1 MRDEETYSLY
11 DVACASI
18 IPMCCVIVSA
28 CIFALLISAVSADT
42 LIVYPSANGQ
52 IGKDYNLDY
61 TTLRNGPGTYAS
73 TGGTVAFTYLES
85 SGTTNKYVEMDVQ
98 EYIFNTSSIP
108 DTVTVDSAIFGGNL
122 LLFAH
127 TLGEPDMGIT
137 GITPTTPGTVAAT
150 DYQSRLNFP
159 RYATDMPFADLE
171 QDNWYNY
178 TLNSAGLANISK
190 TGFTNISVRFS
201 WDIDN
206 ITPSWSASKS
216 VNYKFYTS
224 ESSVLKTY
232 LAVEYTLPD
241 TTPPASITNLANV
254 TTCNSINWTWTNPT
268 DGDFNHTVI
277 YQNNTFLHNVTNT
290 TTFDL
295 WESLAELTEYIFS
308 SKTCD
313 LTGNCNTTFVNQT
326 VNTTVCGSAPIADF
340 TSNQTVICINETIQF
355 NDTSINIPDAWH
367 WILTGGWDSHDQ
379 NPTHTFDALGQYT
392 VNLTAS
398 NAYGNDT
405 ESKIDYINV
414 LDCSIIACN
423 ITLTPT
429 LITTSFIKWEWD
441 SGNNITYASIDGK
454 NISSFDI
461 NSSTFIISDLIPDT
475 RHMFKIYNETD
486 CGVNTTYTLPEIIIQ
501 TEQEQFFGVINL
513 YILFVIALICIG
525 IAAFVPIVGLG
536 ASAFALIGLLSSVNN
551 SFVMGFLFFIVL
563 CAGIIACMADF
574 GG

>member
-1 MRDEETYSLY
+1 MRGKIPIFFCL
-11 DVACASI
+11 VALG
-18 IPMCCVIVSA
+18 
-28 CIFALLISAVSADT
+28 LLVGVVCADT
-42 LIVYPSANGQ
+42 LISNAVHDGVAYDNDPAQ
-52 IGKDYNLDY
+52 LWADKRVAIGDGADDDLADYLTVGEWATATSDTY
-61 TTLRNGPGTYAS
+61 SQFLRLILTFNAS
-73 TGGTVAFTYLES
+73 TIPDDATITDATVSVYAESHDTGLGNLAVSLIDSTPANKMNLVGGDYD
-85 SGTTNKYVEMDVQ
+85 GTTFTRMADTDLTWAA
-98 EYIFNTSSIP
+98 FSSTNP
-108 DTVTVDSAIFGGNL
+108 N
-122 LLFAH
+122 
-127 TLGEPDMGIT
+127 
-137 GITPTTPGTVAAT
+137 
-150 DYQSRLNFP
+150 
-159 RYATDMPFADLE
+159 
-171 QDNWYNY
+171 NW
-178 TLNSAGLANISK
+178 TLNALGLANIDI
-190 TGFTNISVRFS
+190 TTTPFTYMLIVANEVDNSAPIWSSEKRFRTLFYS
-201 WDIDN
+201 RAHAVGTKQPF
-206 ITPSWSASKS
+206 ITI
-216 VNYKFYTS
+216 T
-224 ESSVLKTY
+224 
-232 LAVEYTLPD
+232 YTLAGSA
-241 TTPPASITNLANV
+241 PPSSITNLANI
-254 TTCNSINWTWTNPT
+254 TTCNSINWAWTNPI
-268 DGDFNHTVI
+268 DADFNHTII
-277 YQNNTFLHNVTNT
+277 YQNNTFLHNVSNT
-290 TTFDL
+290 TTNDL